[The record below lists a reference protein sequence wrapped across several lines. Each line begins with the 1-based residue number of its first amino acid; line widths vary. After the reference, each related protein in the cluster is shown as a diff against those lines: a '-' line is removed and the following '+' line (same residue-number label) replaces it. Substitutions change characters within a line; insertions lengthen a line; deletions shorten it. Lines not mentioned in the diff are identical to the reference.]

1 MQIKFANFWST
12 LVFVIAFSLP
22 SVAQLGDDEINYDT
36 RVKNALE
43 EADLKYSIADNGN
56 FKLVFE
62 LDGKRTQLV
71 IIKSGTF
78 EYGGMEIREIISIA
92 AKSDNKKFFKRDL
105 LFDVLERNETYKLG
119 AWQIDGGEAPYFL
132 EFSIK
137 VSANANPDVLK
148 QVLFLASKVAD
159 ELEEELSGDAD
170 EY

>member
-1 MQIKFANFWST
+1 MFW
-12 LVFVIAFSLP
+12 
-22 SVAQLGDDEINYDT
+22 
-36 RVKNALE
+36 
-43 EADLKYSIADNGN
+43 
-56 FKLVFE
+56 
-62 LDGKRTQLV
+62 
-71 IIKSGTF
+71 
-78 EYGGMEIREIISIA
+78 
-92 AKSDNKKFFKRDL
+92 
-105 LFDVLERNETYKLG
+105 NETYKLG